1 MIKTMTNAEIYDLT
15 SIFQTAFD
23 IKDSKYYPA
32 RINFFIQKNRSTLE
46 KLSAD
51 IEKVRMSI
59 IQNYGVIEGDKYKFT
74 QENIPLANKELSDLL
89 KIKQEVNISTIKL
102 SDLDNLEFT
111 QEQMSALMFM
121 IEED

>member
-1 MIKTMTNAEIYDLT
+1 MIKTMTNAEIYDLNIIIQ
-15 SIFQTAFD
+15 SAFN

-111 QEQMSALMFM
+111 
-121 IEED
+121 